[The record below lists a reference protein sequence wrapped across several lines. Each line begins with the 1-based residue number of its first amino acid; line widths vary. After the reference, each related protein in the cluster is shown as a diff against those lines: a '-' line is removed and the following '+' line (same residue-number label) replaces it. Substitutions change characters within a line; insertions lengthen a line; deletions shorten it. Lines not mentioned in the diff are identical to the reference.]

1 MEELIKT
8 FHIDWKL
15 LIAQLVNFF
24 LVLGVLWKFALKPLQ
39 KIMADRSQEIQNSLR
54 QAKEI
59 EQKLKETDQNKI
71 NTLLQA
77 KKDAQAIIDQTNKE
91 AEILREKKVSE
102 LRLEMEKIVAQTKTS
117 LANEK
122 EQMIREVKSEV
133 ADLVIAVSS
142 KLLEKNIDNENNKK
156 LIASTV
162 EQVGK

>member
-39 KIMADRSQEIQNSLR
+39 KIMADRSQEIQNSLV

-71 NTLLQA
+71 DTLLQA

-91 AEILREKKVSE
+91 AEILREKKISE

-133 ADLVIAVSS
+133 ADLVITVSS

-162 EQVGK
+162 EHVGK

>member
-39 KIMADRSQEIQNSLR
+39 KIMADRSQEIQNSLV

-122 EQMIREVKSEV
+122 DQMIREVKSEV
-133 ADLVIAVSS
+133 TDLVIAVSS
-142 KLLEKNIDNENNKK
+142 KLLEKNIDNESNKK

-162 EQVGK
+162 EHVGK

>member
-24 LVLGVLWKFALKPLQ
+24 LVLGVLWRFALKPLQ
-39 KIMADRSQEIQNSLR
+39 KIMADRSQEIQNSLV

-102 LRLEMEKIVAQTKTS
+102 LRLEMEKIVDQTKTS

-162 EQVGK
+162 EHVGK

>member
-39 KIMADRSQEIQNSLR
+39 KIMADRSQEIQNSLT

-71 NTLLQA
+71 DTLLQA

-102 LRLEMEKIVAQTKTS
+102 LRLEMEKIVVQTKTS

-142 KLLEKNIDNENNKK
+142 KLLEKNIDNESNKK

-162 EQVGK
+162 EHVGK

>member
-39 KIMADRSQEIQNSLR
+39 KIMADRSQEIQNSLV

-71 NTLLQA
+71 STLLQA

-122 EQMIREVKSEV
+122 DQMIREVKSEV

-162 EQVGK
+162 EHVGK

>member
-1 MEELIKT
+1 
-8 FHIDWKL
+8 
-15 LIAQLVNFF
+15 
-24 LVLGVLWKFALKPLQ
+24 
-39 KIMADRSQEIQNSLR
+39 MADRSQEIQNSLR

>member
-39 KIMADRSQEIQNSLR
+39 KIMADRSQEIQNSLM

-71 NTLLQA
+71 DTLLQA
-77 KKDAQAIIDQTNKE
+77 KKDAQAIIDQTNIE

-162 EQVGK
+162 EHVGK